1 MLVHLVHKENVFSL
15 YAPQSMPFGLN
26 DLHYLSHEMIHR
38 SAPIIPYK
46 E

>member
-26 DLHYLSHEMIHR
+26 DLHYLSHEMIQR
-38 SAPIIPYK
+38 SAPIIRYK

>member
-26 DLHYLSHEMIHR
+26 NYLSHEMIHR
-38 SAPIIPYK
+38 SAPIIPGK